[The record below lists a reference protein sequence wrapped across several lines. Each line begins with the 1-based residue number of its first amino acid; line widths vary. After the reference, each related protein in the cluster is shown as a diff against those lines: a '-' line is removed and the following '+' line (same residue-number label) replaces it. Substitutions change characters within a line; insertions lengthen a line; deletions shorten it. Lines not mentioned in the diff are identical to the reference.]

1 MAFLQNSL
9 VFDKSQRDNAIEM
22 QPPLGRGFLFA
33 QLKRDAKGNSNQQY
47 RAKAQPSYAE
57 QIYSLLREI
66 E

>member
-9 VFDKSQRDNAIEM
+9 VFDQSQRDNAIGM

-33 QLKRDAKGNSNQQY
+33 QLKRAARGNSNQQY
-47 RAKAQPSYAE
+47 RVKTQPSHAE